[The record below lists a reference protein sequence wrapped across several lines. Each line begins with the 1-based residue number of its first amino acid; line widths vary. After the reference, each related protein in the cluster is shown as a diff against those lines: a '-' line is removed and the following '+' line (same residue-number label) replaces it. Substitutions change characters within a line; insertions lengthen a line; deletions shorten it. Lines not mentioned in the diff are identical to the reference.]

1 VQREVL
7 KAKYIIE
14 GQVYQLADSEELP
27 KWLRNKS
34 EYGIWQRNN
43 LWILHNA
50 LALGDMH
57 TTLLALWDGQSGD
70 GPGSTKDMVE
80 QAERFGARV
89 IIIDTK
95 RDFGL
100 GS

>member
-1 VQREVL
+1 
-7 KAKYIIE
+7 
-14 GQVYQLADSEELP
+14 
-27 KWLRNKS
+27 
-34 EYGIWQRNN
+34 
-43 LWILHNA
+43 
-50 LALGDMH
+50 LGDKH

-70 GPGSTKDMVE
+70 GPGGTKDMVE